1 VTKILYHRL
10 LLLEQF
16 RFCETYFTTYQ
27 RFVAD
32 QSANTPSL
40 GGGCEDAWT
49 IINTPLTQ
57 KRHRILTQK
66 RQETLYMNKT
76 PQTKR
81 GGFKAAWRMRM
92 VAEEKRKKTKR
103 FFGTQSKA
111 RAGWPT
117 RLRLIWATAWADFA
131 IITAQLWSTMTA
143 ISSWVNNS
151 AFNCYYDLVPGI
163 TAKYSKRQIPFY
175 PMQVSLCFHSLRCS
189 EILVSVRI
197 YTKIRTWTFHRT
209 EDIFSVSGHITGI
222 SMAISANLSDSGRY
236 VWFDARWSLPTTV
249 VDLTMWKMF
258 MKVGLGIC
266 EFCAISRRLISR
278 IRFPHPISVADAI
291 CGSRFDLRDS
301 KRRAL
306 ENWFC
311 VRICYMFLISE
322 CRGDWDL
329 GLCTTSVLALGEPER
344 NGKIRFFLCRNT
356 FFSDF
361 AIAHLFSKRKYRSCA
376 QN

>member
-1 VTKILYHRL
+1 MTKILYHWL

-66 RQETLYMNKT
+66 RQETLYTNKT

-117 RLRLIWATAWADFA
+117 RLKLIWATAWADFA

-209 EDIFSVSGHITGI
+209 EEHFFRKWTHHWYLDGHLGQF
-222 SMAISANLSDSGRY
+222 
-236 VWFDARWSLPTTV
+236 VWF
-249 VDLTMWKMF
+249 
-258 MKVGLGIC
+258 G
-266 EFCAISRRLISR
+266 
-278 IRFPHPISVADAI
+278 AI
-291 CGSRFDLRDS
+291 CLIRCQMIAPYNCSGPHDVKDVYQGGVGYLRVLRD
-301 KRRAL
+301 
-306 ENWFC
+306 
-311 VRICYMFLISE
+311 
-322 CRGDWDL
+322 
-329 GLCTTSVLALGEPER
+329 
-344 NGKIRFFLCRNT
+344 
-356 FFSDF
+356 
-361 AIAHLFSKRKYRSCA
+361 
-376 QN
+376 